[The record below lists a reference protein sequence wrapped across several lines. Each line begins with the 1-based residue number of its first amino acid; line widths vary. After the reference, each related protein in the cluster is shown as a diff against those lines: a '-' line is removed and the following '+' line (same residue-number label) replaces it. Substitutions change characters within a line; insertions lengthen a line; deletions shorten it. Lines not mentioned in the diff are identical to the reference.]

1 MQDRIKTLTDSIEDA
16 KKSLTEYVEKAQQEI
31 AYRNGQINALE
42 QAVSILTTE
51 ESEGDDG

>member
-16 KKSLTEYVEKAQQEI
+16 KKSLTEYVEKVQQEI